1 MVLDLDPD
9 RSRCI
14 LLSVTPTSEFVWLYS
29 IVYDLGLVA
38 KIRNLIRK
46 HQQILI
52 RILRIDL
59 GLDLD
64 SRYLA

>member
-1 MVLDLDPD
+1 MVLDPD

-29 IVYDLGLVA
+29 IVYDLDLDLVA